1 MRTRPMALVL
11 AVGALLFGCANASD
25 VIKRVVK
32 PPDVSVSN
40 FAIAGIQETKM
51 GFDLELLVK
60 NPNPIGFSL
69 AGLEYQVDLAEKQLA
84 TGRNDNGLNIT
95 ASGDSHVSI
104 PIWVSYQDVLSIYD
118 AVQGQDQVPYKVS
131 GKAEI
136 STPIGKI
143 PVPFS
148 VKGNL
153 PVVRP
158 PRINEVSLKVN
169 KLNLAGAQ
177 LNLNL
182 KMFNPNGFKLDI
194 VSGDYALF
202 MQGSNFGN
210 GSIAPS
216 SIPAKTTGTI
226 TIPISLSFTG
236 MAGAAYSL
244 LTKGSAD
251 YQLSFDARYKLAN
264 LPMTQKHSQSGTLKI
279 SR

>member
-1 MRTRPMALVL
+1 MSKRFMVVWLL
-11 AVGALLFGCANASD
+11 VGAWFFGCANASD
-25 VIKRVVK
+25 VLKQVVK
-32 PPDVSVSN
+32 PPQVSVSK

-60 NPNPIGFSL
+60 NQNPIGLSL
-69 AGLEYQVDLAEKQLA
+69 AGLEYQLDLAEKQLA
-84 TGRNDNGLNIT
+84 TGRNDNGLNI
-95 ASGDSHVSI
+95 AANGDSPVSI
-104 PIWVSYQDVLSIYD
+104 PIWVSYQDVLSIYE
-118 AVQGQDQVPYKVS
+118 AVKGQDQAPYKIS

-148 VKGNL
+148 LAGNL

-158 PRINEVSLKVN
+158 PKISEVSLKVN
-169 KLNLAGAQ
+169 KLNLSGAQ
-177 LNLNL
+177 MNLNL
-182 KMFNPNGFKLDI
+182 KMFNPNSFKLDI

-216 SIPAKTTGTI
+216 SIPAKTTGSI
-226 TIPISLSFTG
+226 TIPISLSFAG
-236 MAGAAYSL
+236 VAGAAYTL

-251 YQLSFDARYKLAN
+251 YQLDFSGQYKLADF
-264 LPMTQKHSQSGTLKI
+264 PMTQKHSQSGTLKI